1 MTAES
6 EPLGLSVLQL
16 LAEDWMVSVVRGLA
30 HGPIR
35 AGELERVLPH
45 AAHSVVIRRL
55 RALLDSELVTCQ
67 RQSGVPPRPGTAG
80 VPRRSYYRLTDAG
93 RMLLEVTAEADRWEH
108 AWCSQ
113 LERGIPAGIVAIGLS
128 ANRRTRMIM
137 LALAD
142 GPLPVADVH
151 ARLPA
156 LPPSTLRRRLSNL
169 VLGGLLEQQE
179 VGRAER
185 YGLTARARQLAMV
198 AMLAGRWEWQ
208 WSRPE
213 QVVPGSDLVA
223 LVHVIAP
230 MARVSRPTAGI
241 CQLHL
246 EADGAAA
253 PDIYLAAAAGGI
265 RTLREAPATPP
276 EAVGHAT
283 PEAWCDALLQ
293 TDRRITVD
301 GNHTL
306 MLAVLGALN
315 DALHAKPPQTTTPAS
330 L

>member
-16 LAEDWMVSVVRGLA
+16 LAKDWMVSVLRGLA
-30 HGPIR
+30 DGPIR
-35 AGELERVLPH
+35 VGELERVLPH

-55 RALLDSELVTCQ
+55 RALLDAELVTCR
-67 RQSGVPPRPGTAG
+67 RQSGIPPRRGTAG
-80 VPRRSYYRLTDAG
+80 VPRRTYYSLTDAG

-108 AWCSQ
+108 AWCSR
-113 LERGIPAGIVAIGLS
+113 LERGVPSGIVAIGLS

-142 GPLPVADVH
+142 GPLPVADVR

-179 VGRAER
+179 AGRVAR
-185 YGLTARARQLAMV
+185 YGLTARGRQLAMM

-208 WSRPE
+208 WLRPE
-213 QVVPGSDLVA
+213 RVVPGSDLVA
-223 LVHVIAP
+223 LVHIIAP

-246 EADGAAA
+246 EADGVTA
-253 PDIYLAAAAGGI
+253 PDIYLAAAACSI

-283 PEAWCDALLQ
+283 PEAWCDALALRN
-293 TDRRITVD
+293 RRITVE
-301 GNHTL
+301 GNRRL

-315 DALHAKPPQTTTPAS
+315 EALRAEPPRHSQ
-330 L
+330 

>member
-1 MTAES
+1 MTADL
-6 EPLGLSVLQL
+6 EPLGLLALQL

-67 RQSGVPPRPGTAG
+67 RQSGVPPRRGTAA
-80 VPRRSYYRLTDAG
+80 VPRRSYYSLTDAG

-113 LERGIPAGIVAIGLS
+113 LERGVPPGIVAIGLS

-142 GPLPVADVH
+142 CPLAVGELE
-151 ARLPA
+151 ARLPELRRPA
-156 LPPSTLRRRLSNL
+156 LRRRLSHL
-169 VLGGLLEQQE
+169 ILGGLLEQQE

-208 WSRPE
+208 WSTPE
-213 QVVPGSDLVA
+213 DVVPV
-223 LVHVIAP
+223 V
-230 MARVSRPTAGI
+230 
-241 CQLHL
+241 
-246 EADGAAA
+246 
-253 PDIYLAAAAGGI
+253 GG
-265 RTLREAPATPP
+265 P
-276 EAVGHAT
+276 
-283 PEAWCDALLQ
+283 
-293 TDRRITVD
+293 
-301 GNHTL
+301 
-306 MLAVLGALN
+306 
-315 DALHAKPPQTTTPAS
+315 
-330 L
+330 